1 MGHVTPPQPPRP
13 LSALDVIFTR
23 RSVRAYDKQKLDRQ
37 TIRALLD
44 AAVRAPTAMQTEPW
58 LFLVI
63 QDEPTFKRYSDV
75 AKAMKVAELESQ
87 PDRYWPDQARR
98 DRLLV
103 ELRDPDF
110 SIFHNAPVL
119 IVICARS
126 SGPFV
131 EADCWL
137 AAENL
142 MLAACALGLGSCV
155 VGAAVPAFK
164 TPEAREELGLPRTS
178 FAVAPIVTGVPS
190 GMADQAPARRQP
202 EVIWW

>member
-1 MGHVTPPQPPRP
+1 

-23 RSVRAYDKQKLDRQ
+23 RSVRAYEKKKLDQQ

-63 QDEPTFKRYSDV
+63 QDERTLKRYSNV
-75 AKAMKVAELESQ
+75 AKTMKVAEMESQ
-87 PDRYWPDQARR
+87 LDRHWPDKARR
-98 DRLLV
+98 DRFLA

-110 SIFHNAPVL
+110 SIFYNAPALV
-119 IVICARS
+119 VICARA

-155 VGAAVPAFK
+155 VGAAVNAFN
-164 TPEAREELGLPRTS
+164 TPDAAEEFGMPRES
-178 FAVAPIVTGVPS
+178 FAVAPIVIGVPAGTAEEAS
-190 GMADQAPARRQP
+190 PRREP
-202 EVIWW
+202 EIIWW